1 MATNKHAQIRYQAL
15 DRCFRNSGRRYYIE
29 DLIEACNQALFEQTG
44 VVDGVKERQVRQD
57 IRDME
62 SIWGIVLC
70 KPRDGKKT
78 YYHYED
84 FRYSIN
90 NQLLNETEIN
100 QLKATIS
107 MLNRFKGMPQFRWM
121 EEILARFESVFQ
133 LRETTVGI
141 VGFEENPYLKGL
153 NLFTDI
159 FNAIVNKQTL
169 QIRYQRFGKESKTC
183 IYHPYFLKQYNLRW
197 FLFGRCDHL
206 KEKKTVTTFALD
218 RIEHI
223 EPVQIPYV
231 ENKEIA
237 FDEYFEDVIGV
248 TVYDK
253 EVEKIVLEIDNVLFP
268 YVETKP
274 LHGSQKIKRRDQTTT
289 TIELSLII
297 NYELENLLLGYL
309 DKIRIIAPEYLRERM
324 VSRVREAVQRNS

>member
-1 MATNKHAQIRYQAL
+1 M
-15 DRCFRNSGRRYYIE
+15 
-29 DLIEACNQALFEQTG
+29 
-44 VVDGVKERQVRQD
+44 KE
-57 IRDME
+57 
-62 SIWGIVLC
+62 
-70 KPRDGKKT
+70 
-78 YYHYED
+78 
-84 FRYSIN
+84 
-90 NQLLNETEIN
+90 
-100 QLKATIS
+100 TIS

-133 LRETTVGI
+133 LREATAGI

-169 QIRYQRFGKESKTC
+169 QIRYQRFGKEPKTY

-206 KEKKTVTTFALD
+206 KEKKTATTFALD

-223 EPVQIPYV
+223 EPVHIPYV

-248 TVYDK
+248 TVYEK
-253 EVEKIVLEIDNVLFP
+253 EVEKVVLEIDNILFP

-274 LHGSQKIKRRDQTTT
+274 LHGSQKIERRDQATTT
-289 TIELSLII
+289 VELSLII
-297 NYELENLLLGYL
+297 NHELENLLLGYL
-309 DKIRIIAPEYLRERM
+309 DKIRIIAPKYLRERM
-324 VSRVREAVQRNS
+324 VSRVREAIARNS